1 MKKYSIVLMV
11 IIIIRSPGWRI
22 YGGVEDTKFSTNKQH
37 TLSIVMIIIII
48 ITKKKKVLNEKEDF
62 KQLED
67 FNRKDKTDTDPKKKP
82 EIGGSGEVVAE
93 EEDE

>member
-1 MKKYSIVLMV
+1 M
-11 IIIIRSPGWRI
+11 
-22 YGGVEDTKFSTNKQH
+22 
-37 TLSIVMIIIII
+37 MIIIIKQI
-48 ITKKKKVLNEKEDF
+48 LNEKEDF

-67 FNRKDKTDTDPKKKP
+67 FNRKDKSDTDSKKKP